1 MPSFLEV
8 FAVVT
13 GIATVALAA
22 RGHIANWPI
31 GIVSSAVF
39 LVVFLE
45 AGLYA
50 DTLLQGLYVVL
61 GFYGWWAWLYDGPK
75 RTELPVSFAPNRLRL
90 GLALAALVGTLGFG
104 AFLDVTTD
112 STVPYPDAATT
123 ALSLVAQLL
132 LTRRH
137 IDNWPVWIFGVNVP
151 YIALYL
157 YKGLALTAALQL
169 VFIALS
175 AMGWRRWL
183 REARDGRAEGVAPT
197 PALERAA

>member
-1 MPSFLEV
+1 MPSLLEV

-75 RTELPVSFAPNRLRL
+75 RTQLPVSFAPNRLRL
-90 GLALAALVGTLGFG
+90 VLALAVLVGTLGFG
-104 AFLDVTTD
+104 AFLDATTD

-123 ALSLVAQLL
+123 VLSLVAQLL

-183 REARDGRAEGVAPT
+183 REARDGGADAAAPT

>member
-50 DTLLQGLYVVL
+50 DTLLQALYVVL

-90 GLALAALVGTLGFG
+90 ACTMSSMNMACISGSAN
-104 AFLDVTTD
+104 TTW
-112 STVPYPDAATT
+112 SPSGIRDA
-123 ALSLVAQLL
+123 
-132 LTRRH
+132 
-137 IDNWPVWIFGVNVP
+137 
-151 YIALYL
+151 
-157 YKGLALTAALQL
+157 
-169 VFIALS
+169 
-175 AMGWRRWL
+175 
-183 REARDGRAEGVAPT
+183 
-197 PALERAA
+197 

>member
-61 GFYGWWAWLYDGPK
+61 GCYGWWAWLFDGPK
-75 RTELPVSFAPNRLRL
+75 RSELPVSFAPGRLRL
-90 GLALAALVGTLGFG
+90 VLGLAAVAGTAGFG
-104 AFLDVTTD
+104 FFLDATTD

-123 ALSLVAQLL
+123 VLSLVAQLL
-132 LTRRH
+132 LTRKH
-137 IDNWPVWIFGVNVP
+137 VDNWPVWIFGVNVP
-151 YIALYL
+151 YIGLYL

-175 AMGWRRWL
+175 ASGWRRWL
-183 REARDGRAEGVAPT
+183 RELHDRRADAVVPT